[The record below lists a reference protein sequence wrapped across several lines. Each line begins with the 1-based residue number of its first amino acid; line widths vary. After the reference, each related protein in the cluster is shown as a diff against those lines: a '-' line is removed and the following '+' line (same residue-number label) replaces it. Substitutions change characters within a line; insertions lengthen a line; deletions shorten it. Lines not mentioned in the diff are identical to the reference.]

1 MARIG
6 DPGEEARWFANCVGG
21 FQQCI
26 SIRYIAVLGFQQV
39 RWKVMDLLEKHVSI
53 RYIAVLGFQ
62 HLVDH
67 G

>member
-1 MARIG
+1 
-6 DPGEEARWFANCVGG
+6 
-21 FQQCI
+21 
-26 SIRYIAVLGFQQV
+26 
-39 RWKVMDLLEKHVSI
+39 LLEKHVSI